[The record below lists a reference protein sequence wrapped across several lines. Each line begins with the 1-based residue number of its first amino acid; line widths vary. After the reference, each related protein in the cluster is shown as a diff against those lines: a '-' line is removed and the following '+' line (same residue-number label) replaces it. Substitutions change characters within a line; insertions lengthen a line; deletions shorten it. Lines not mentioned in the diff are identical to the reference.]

1 MIRQPR
7 FSEAA
12 VIAAIQVD
20 GWRDTYGHLLPP
32 EFYGDAA
39 LRRRVAMWTKILGG
53 EAIPDRLFVAES
65 SSRIQGFAFVGD
77 SLDALPARPL
87 CLYMIYVRSEHHGT
101 GIGQALLEAA
111 AREDPLQLWMAK
123 DNPRA
128 YAFYRRNGFV
138 FEGTERVDSAA
149 NDLEEIE
156 LVR

>member
-12 VIAAIQVD
+12 AIAAIQVD
-20 GWRDTYGHLLPP
+20 GLRDTYGHLLPA
-32 EFYGDAA
+32 EFSGDAA
-39 LRRRVAMWTKILGG
+39 LRRRSAMWTKILGG
-53 EAIPDRLFVAES
+53 ETIPDRLFVAES
-65 SSRIQGFAFVGD
+65 SSRIQGFAFVGS
-77 SLDALPARPL
+77 SLEARPAREL
-87 CLYMIYVRSEHHGT
+87 CLHMIYVRSEQHGT

-111 AREDPLQLWMAK
+111 GREDPLQLWMAK

-149 NDLEEIE
+149 DDLEEIQ